1 MLKPYNRQEDITE
14 DELALDQ
21 DFLDDASLFLR
32 TRSRETGV
40 LTPDEIKNKFLEHMR
55 YHNTNEVTTLR
66 DLHYAQNASEEEKQ
80 AFARLL
86 DVYDRVDTDFSGR
99 MMGDYAASILT
110 APSTYA
116 GIMTGGGGKVAT
128 VAGVQATKLG
138 IRKMLMEGL
147 KSAGRA
153 ATVEGVIGAG
163 QGAMQTATRVKTG
176 LEEDFTLGRTAVT
189 GLSSAVTGGV
199 LGFPTGI
206 AATSRASKANEIA
219 ESAKIAAAEKARV
232 ASAKSDEVIQQA
244 GPLELEK
251 VKKTLNSL
259 DPDEVFQGRQL
270 RRELSPSDTMEAAL
284 GSDVV
289 RNIAAASIKA
299 KERLNLKEG
308 DRITTTITQ
317 LIREGDE
324 EIIPEIGNI
333 LRDHNLNYDQFSLI
347 YLAEISEAGRSLQ
360 AQGQVKRLLGEL
372 DVINRA
378 GKSPFTKEEAKALT
392 SGKMAMSKAYQMFK
406 DFDTLGVASLTVQ
419 PATTMRN
426 TIGGGFRIAVDATT
440 RVMDNMIENGVHVAT
455 FGTRGKMRN
464 PFDGT
469 LDMVQGVF
477 DPYEARVIRTLLS
490 ERFPN
495 ETSKLFRDAADLAAR
510 TEGETALV
518 TIGRKINFL
527 NTASDNVF
535 KQAMLSAS
543 LKRQLRDKSD
553 LDLIEVLKNA
563 DYDKITDDMFREAVE
578 DAYKFTYQS
587 SDVGPVGRF
596 AINAQQ
602 KVPFLISSFMPFPRF
617 VANQIKFQYEHAP
630 LIGMMRLFNNS
641 PREVMAK
648 QMTGTAMLFAAYQ
661 WRQRQGTEAEWFEI
675 KKNDDDYYNGKAV
688 YGPMAPF
695 MVAADIIY
703 RTQTKTL
710 PRDAAKYYGRA
721 AAEATFGSTFRT
733 GMSLALVDRI
743 MDGTFVNEMTELQA
757 RGAEFTGNILG
768 RYMIPLGGFGV
779 AKDAYPLLF
788 DDQRAANVPA
798 TRNGDMNMFD
808 YMYMLTTRSLPDLPI
823 ATLTDGTLTTRDYDT
838 PAVSPFKT
846 GPLRPIDP
854 LEKHILGATTTR
866 KNVVQKEMSRLGL
879 QYYDL
884 YRRDRDDKIDFYT
897 RQELARKTDDPY
909 LGTNMQMRLTALIRS
924 PSYQAKSKV
933 EKEMLLKAEAG
944 SIVSD
949 AKAVAKARLDREARF
964 RGDPYSR
971 TDIAKWNAASK
982 RERDLL
988 NQIFISDYGGKD
1000 ISEQK
1005 DDAFDFNG
1013 TNLNVMAWAASAL
1026 ESGMV
1031 KPE

>member
-1 MLKPYNRQEDITE
+1 MLKAYNRQEDITE

-32 TRSRETGV
+32 TRGREKGV

-55 YHNTNEVTTLR
+55 YHNTNELTTLR

-86 DVYDRVDTDFSGR
+86 DVYDKVDTDFSGR
-99 MMGDYAASILT
+99 MMADYGMSILT

-116 GIMTGGGGKVAT
+116 GILTGGAGKAAT
-128 VAGVQATKLG
+128 VAGIQGTKLG
-138 IRKMLMEGL
+138 IRKLLYEGG
-147 KSAGRA
+147 KSALKA
-153 ATVEGVIGAG
+153 AGVEGAIGAG

-176 LEEDFTLGRTAVT
+176 LEEDFTLGRTAMT
-189 GLSSAVTGGV
+189 AAGSALTGGV
-199 LGFPTGI
+199 IGFPTGI
-206 AATSRASKANEIA
+206 AAASRASKANEIV
-219 ESAKIAAAEKARV
+219 ESAKLAAADKART
-232 ASAKSDEVIQQA
+232 ASAKSDEIIQQA
-244 GPLELEK
+244 GPLKVDK
-251 VKKTLNSL
+251 VKQTLNAL

-289 RNIAAASIKA
+289 RNIAAATIRVQD
-299 KERLNLKEG
+299 RLKLKEG
-308 DRITTTITQ
+308 DRITTGITN
-317 LIREGDE
+317 LIREGDD
-324 EIIPEIGNI
+324 EILPEIAEI
-333 LRDHNLNYDQFSLI
+333 LREHNLNYDQFSLV
-347 YLAEISEAGRSLQ
+347 YLAEISDAGRTLQ

-392 SGKMAMSKAYQMFK
+392 AGKKAMTKAYQVFK

-426 TIGGGFRIAVDATT
+426 TIGGGFRMAVDATT
-440 RVMDNMIENGVHVAT
+440 RAMDNMIENTVHVAT
-455 FGTRGKMRN
+455 LGKKGKLRN

-469 LDMVQGVF
+469 LDMAQGVF
-477 DPYEARVIRTLLS
+477 DPYESRAIRTLLS
-490 ERFPN
+490 EKFPT
-495 ETSKLFRDAADLAAR
+495 ETSKLFRDAADLAAQ
-510 TEGETALV
+510 TKGETALV

-587 SDVGPVGRF
+587 SDVGPIGRF

-602 KVPFLISSFMPFPRF
+602 KYPFIISSFMPFPRF
-617 VANQIKFQYEHAP
+617 VANQLKFQYEHAP

-648 QMTGTAMLFAAYQ
+648 QMTGFSMLGAAYM
-661 WRQRQGTEAEWFEI
+661 WRAKQGTDAEWFEI
-675 KKNDDDYYNGKAV
+675 KKNDDDYFNGKAL
-688 YGPMAPF
+688 YGPMSPF
-695 MVAADIIY
+695 MVMADMIY

-710 PRDAAKYYGRA
+710 PREFWKYYGPA
-721 AAEATFGSTFRT
+721 MAEATLGSTFRT
-733 GMSLALVDRI
+733 GMGLAMLDRV
-743 MDGTFVNEMTELQA
+743 MDGTFVSDMTEFEQ
-757 RGAEFTGNILG
+757 RGAEFAGNLLG
-768 RYMIPLGGFGV
+768 RYMIPLGAFGV

-798 TRNGDMNMFD
+798 TRDGDMNMFD
-808 YMYMLTTRSLPDLPI
+808 YMYKLTTRSLPDLPI
-823 ATLTDGTLTTRDYDT
+823 ATLTDGTFTTRDYDV

-846 GPLRPIDP
+846 GTLRPIDP
-854 LEKHILGATTTR
+854 LEKHIIGATTTR

-879 QYYDL
+879 KYYDL
-884 YRRDRDDKIDFYT
+884 YRRDRDDRIDFYT
-897 RQELARKTDDPY
+897 RQELARATDDPQ

-924 PSYQAKSKV
+924 PNYQAKSKV
-933 EKEMLLKAEAG
+933 EKELLLMKEAG
-944 SIVSD
+944 KIVAD
-949 AKAVAKARLDREARF
+949 AKKIAKGRLDREAKF

-971 TDIAKWNAASK
+971 TDIAQWNAASV
-982 RERDLL
+982 RERDLM
-988 NQIFISDYGGKD
+988 NEIFIEQYGGTD
-1000 ISEQK
+1000 IADQK
-1005 DDAFDFNG
+1005 DLYFDFNG
-1013 TNLNVMAWAASAL
+1013 TRINVMTWAATNLKGLKS
-1026 ESGMV
+1026 E
-1031 KPE
+1031 

>member
-1 MLKPYNRQEDITE
+1 MLKAYNRQEDITE

-32 TRSRETGV
+32 TRGREKGV

-55 YHNTNEVTTLR
+55 YHNTNELTTLR

-86 DVYDRVDTDFSGR
+86 DVYDKVDTDFSGR
-99 MMGDYAASILT
+99 MMADYGMSILT

-116 GIMTGGGGKVAT
+116 GIITGGAGKAAT
-128 VAGVQATKLG
+128 VAGIQGTKLG
-138 IRKMLMEGL
+138 IRKLLYEGA
-147 KSAGRA
+147 KSAVKA
-153 ATVEGVIGAG
+153 AGVEGAIGAG
-163 QGAMQTATRVKTG
+163 QGAMQTATRVETG
-176 LEEDFTLGRTAVT
+176 LEEDFTLGRTAMT
-189 GLSSAVTGGV
+189 AAGSALTGGV
-199 LGFPTGI
+199 IGFPTGI
-206 AATSRASKANEIA
+206 AAASRASKANEIV
-219 ESAKIAAAEKARV
+219 ESAKLAAADKART
-232 ASAKSDEVIQQA
+232 ASAKSDEIIQKA
-244 GPLELEK
+244 GPLRVDK
-251 VKKTLNSL
+251 VKQILNAL

-270 RRELSPSDTMEAAL
+270 RRDLSPSDTMEASL
-284 GSDVV
+284 GSEVV
-289 RNIAAASIKA
+289 RNIAAATIRVQD
-299 KERLNLKEG
+299 RLKLREG
-308 DRITTTITQ
+308 DRITTGITQ
-317 LIREGDE
+317 LIREGDD
-324 EIIPEIGNI
+324 EILPEIAEI
-333 LRDHNLNYDQFSLI
+333 LREHNLNYDQFSLV
-347 YLAEISEAGRSLQ
+347 YLAEISDAGRTLQ

-372 DVINRA
+372 DRINRA

-392 SGKMAMSKAYQMFK
+392 SGKKAMTKAYQVFK

-426 TIGGGFRIAVDATT
+426 TIGGGFRMAVDATT

-455 FGTRGKMRN
+455 FGKRGKMRN

-477 DPYEARVIRTLLS
+477 DPYESRAIRTLLS
-490 ERFPN
+490 EKFPT
-495 ETSKLFRDAADLAAR
+495 ETSKLFRDAADLAAQ
-510 TEGETALV
+510 TKGETALV

-527 NTASDNVF
+527 NTASDNIF
-535 KQAMLSAS
+535 KQGMLSAS
-543 LKRQLRDKSD
+543 LKRQLRDKAD

-587 SDVGPVGRF
+587 SDIGFFGRK
-596 AINAQQ
+596 AVELQQ
-602 KVPFLISSFMPFPRF
+602 KFPFLVSSFMPFPRF

-648 QMTGTAMLFAAYQ
+648 QFTGYAMLSAAYM
-661 WRQRQGTEAEWFEI
+661 WRARQGTEAEWFEI
-675 KKNDDDYYNGKAV
+675 KKNDDDYYNGKAL
-688 YGPMAPF
+688 YGPMSPF
-695 MVAADIIY
+695 MVAADYIY
-703 RTQTKTL
+703 RLQTKTL
-710 PRDAAKYYGRA
+710 PRDTAKYYGRA
-721 AAEATFGSTFRT
+721 AAESMFGSTLRT
-733 GMSLALVDRI
+733 GLSLALVDRI
-743 MDGTFVNEMTELQA
+743 MDGTFVREMTELEE

-768 RYMIPLGGFGV
+768 RYMIPLGAFGV

-798 TRNGDMNMFD
+798 TRDGDMNMFD
-808 YMYMLTTRSLPDLPI
+808 YMYKLTTRSLPDLPI
-823 ATLTDGTLTTRDYDT
+823 ATLTDGTFTTRDYDV

-884 YRRDRDDKIDFYT
+884 YRRDRDDRIDFYT
-897 RQELARKTDDPY
+897 RQELARATDDPQ

-924 PSYQAKSKV
+924 PNYQAKSKV
-933 EKEMLLKAEAG
+933 EKEMLLMQEAQQ
-944 SIVSD
+944 IVAD
-949 AKAVAKARLDREARF
+949 AKAVAKGRLDREAKF

-971 TDIAKWNAASK
+971 TDIAAWNAADK
-982 RERDLL
+982 RERALL
-988 NQIFISDYGGKD
+988 NQIFIEEYGGTD
-1000 ISEQK
+1000 ISDQK
-1005 DDAFDFNG
+1005 DLYFDFNG
-1013 TNLNVMAWAASAL
+1013 TRINVMTWAATSL
-1026 ESGMV
+1026 KGL